1 MGMVT
6 RTGGAVD
13 QKVKDAP
20 GTAAGAASS
29 VSLLRRLVIRMA
41 LWSMLIVLGLTAIGY
56 STIYDRS
63 EREALDNLKA
73 HLLERGRTESAIFKL
88 AASNMESFR
97 QRFLAL
103 YADPAILSNVD
114 FDRYFQRG
122 ADGATRL
129 KRDYFEGKV
138 DSDGILRQGLTG
150 FVGANVKEITPELK
164 RRLLLSYKLLAEYGP
179 AWHNRFIDTTI
190 AMPENAMVMYWPGFA
205 WGLEVEAGLDMTA
218 FSVVKSTMQADN
230 PHRKP
235 VWTPL
240 YHDHTAKAWMV
251 TYQLPIDYQG
261 RHLISVGHDV
271 LVNDLME
278 RLITDHLPG
287 SFNFVLA
294 ADGHLVAHPQ
304 WMDRLRKE
312 LATINLVKLGDP
324 GLLRIHALIR
334 DSLAGRQPDP
344 AGDSNVWIVDDA
356 DDDAYLAVTR
366 LMGPDWWFIAW
377 YPKSLVAATAHQAA
391 SAIMLIG
398 TAYFLSMLGLVFV
411 LLRRQVAVP
420 ILQLK
425 AASERVAAGEYA
437 AVADGRQPLP
447 VDARDEIGL
456 LARSFKTM
464 AAHVRDANARLEGLV
479 QTRTRALAD
488 ANRQLEEWSLHDAL
502 TGIHNRR
509 AFEADLL
516 SIFELGLRQ
525 DRSSFALVLADIDH
539 FQAYNDAYG
548 TAAGDQVLR
557 TLFRVISRHVGQGDR
572 VYRYGGAQAAIILTD
587 IDPAGLRVR
596 VQAVLDS
603 VVGLALPHQR
613 SPHGVVTLSAG
624 LALFQPSMPSP
635 ADLVRAADQ
644 KLLEAKQAGRNR
656 LAA

>member
-1 MGMVT
+1 M
-6 RTGGAVD
+6 D
-13 QKVKDAP
+13 QKAKDAP
-20 GTAAGAASS
+20 ATVTVTALSG
-29 VSLLRRLVIRMA
+29 SLMRRLVIRMA
-41 LWSMLIVLGLTAIGY
+41 LWSMLIVLALTAIGY
-56 STIYDRS
+56 STMYDRA
-63 EREALDNLKA
+63 ERTALDNLKA

-88 AASNMESFR
+88 AASNMETFR

-103 YADPAILSNVD
+103 YADPAILAHVD
-114 FDRYFQRG
+114 FDAYFQRG

-129 KRDYFEGKV
+129 KPDYFRGKV
-138 DSDGILRQGLTG
+138 DGDGLLRYGMTG
-150 FVGANVKEITPELK
+150 FVGNKLLDIPPELK

-179 AWHNRFIDTTI
+179 AWHNRFINTTV
-190 AMPENAMVMYWPGFA
+190 AMPENAMVMFWPGFA

-218 FSVVKSTMQADN
+218 FSVVRSTMLAEN
-230 PHRKP
+230 PGRKP

-240 YHDHTAKAWMV
+240 YHDHTADAWMV

-261 RHLISVGHDV
+261 RHLVSAGHDV

-278 RLITDHLPG
+278 RLLTDHLPG

-324 GLLRIHALIR
+324 GLLRVHALIR
-334 DSLAGRQPDP
+334 DSLAGRGPRH
-344 AGDSNVWIVDDA
+344 AEGGDVWIVDDA
-356 DDDAYLAVTR
+356 ADAAYLAVTR
-366 LMGPDWWFIAW
+366 LDGPDWWFIAW
-377 YPKSLVAATAHQAA
+377 YPKALVAATAHQAA
-391 SAIMLIG
+391 SAIMLMGI
-398 TAYFLSMLGLVFV
+398 TYFLSMLGLVFV

-447 VDARDEIGL
+447 VDAPDEIGL

-502 TGIHNRR
+502 TGVHNRR

-525 DRSSFALVLADIDH
+525 GRSSFALVLADIDH

-557 TLFRVISRHVGQGDR
+557 TLFRVIGRQIGQGDR
-572 VYRYGGAQAAIILTD
+572 VYRYGGAQAALILTD
-587 IDPAGLRVR
+587 VDPEGLRPR
-596 VQAVLDS
+596 VQAVLDF

-613 SPHGVVTLSAG
+613 NPHGVVTLSAG
-624 LALFQPSMPSP
+624 VAVFLPSMLST
-635 ADLVRAADQ
+635 ADLIRAADL
-644 KLLEAKQAGRNR
+644 KLSEAKRAGRNR